1 MTECLDLALKAKH
14 NMDRTSQNQI
24 VMTYKK

>member
-14 NMDRTSQNQI
+14 NMDRTSQNQL
-24 VMTYKK
+24 VMTYNL